1 MSVESYEDL
10 TAAQKEVVNSTA
22 PTLLVLGG
30 AGVGKTTTALWAGR
44 CEAERARAEER
55 GDQPARVLFV
65 TFSRTAVSQIQDRA
79 GGVLARMGDAVEIM
93 TFHGLAY
100 RLLRA
105 FGRYVGTSVVPEI
118 VGEARQKVLGRPRDE
133 FLTYD
138 DLLPG
143 ALRLLE
149 GDTPTAR
156 LLRSRWRMVI
166 CDEFQ
171 DTDDLEWRLL
181 EVLGESCRLLLLAD
195 PNQMIYQFKS
205 GVSEARLDVAR
216 TREGFSELTLPPGSH
231 RDPTQVLPDAAAEVR
246 WRRFDTEPVG
256 RAVGLGRLIVRG
268 SVPED
273 DRGRAGAIL
282 EEVRSLRAVG
292 HRTIGIY
299 AKTNN
304 DAAGLSV
311 ELADLG
317 LWHIPIGFS
326 EVYGEALA
334 AMDAMA
340 EYAAGGGEWPDVLTA
355 LAVTMAASVR
365 SPSPPALSV
374 ALHRGEGYPRLLQQR
389 LDELRR
395 LLSEAPDVGD
405 LAEVAASA
413 WTQLGFTAGRRS
425 WERAGRTF
433 TAVARRAAMD
443 RLDSRVR
450 LSRSTSALRSAL
462 MAEFPGREFKV
473 IPGDCNETVVG
484 ALRDLKH
491 HDRAATFA
499 FIDPD
504 GPDFRWSTI
513 ERLAAF
519 KRTGLP
525 KTELFVLVP
534 APMFIRLLPKD
545 GSVTAKNAKR
555 LTRMFGTDAWERIY
569 HARVANDLE
578 PAEAREEYVNLVR
591 WRLEQDLRYEWTH
604 PLEVRNTRNVPIY
617 YLVFASDHEVGNK
630 IMTAVYGKASREF
643 GKLRQEAGQLRLA
656 QEEEAR
662 GVLKLLSDD
671 ELSDLTSA
679 PEPRGERY
687 TYEPPWVPFA
697 MGEGGR

>member
-1 MSVESYEDL
+1 
-10 TAAQKEVVNSTA
+10 
-22 PTLLVLGG
+22 
-30 AGVGKTTTALWAGR
+30 
-44 CEAERARAEER
+44 
-55 GDQPARVLFV
+55 
-65 TFSRTAVSQIQDRA
+65 
-79 GGVLARMGDAVEIM
+79 
-93 TFHGLAY
+93 
-100 RLLRA
+100 
-105 FGRYVGTSVVPEI
+105 
-118 VGEARQKVLGRPRDE
+118 
-133 FLTYD
+133 
-138 DLLPG
+138 
-143 ALRLLE
+143 
-149 GDTPTAR
+149 
-156 LLRSRWRMVI
+156 
-166 CDEFQ
+166 
-171 DTDDLEWRLL
+171 
-181 EVLGESCRLLLLAD
+181 
-195 PNQMIYQFKS
+195 
-205 GVSEARLDVAR
+205 
-216 TREGFSELTLPPGSH
+216 
-231 RDPTQVLPDAAAEVR
+231 VLPDAAAEVR

-413 WTQLGFTAGRRS
+413 WTQLGLTAGRRS

-450 LSRSTSALRSAL
+450 LSRSISEMRTASFVELDAGDTGAIQL
-462 MAEFPGREFKV
+462 MNFSQTKGREADAV
-473 IPGDCNETVVG
+473 ILSYTSSDFYGRAAREPYDEPSRLLYVSMTRASRTVVVF
-484 ALRDLKH
+484 LP
-491 HDRAATFA
+491 T
-499 FIDPD
+499 DPH
-504 GPDFRWSTI
+504 
-513 ERLAAF
+513 L
-519 KRTGLP
+519 
-525 KTELFVLVP
+525 LV
-534 APMFIRLLPKD
+534 APF
-545 GSVTAKNAKR
+545 S
-555 LTRMFGTDAWERIY
+555 
-569 HARVANDLE
+569 
-578 PAEAREEYVNLVR
+578 
-591 WRLEQDLRYEWTH
+591 RY
-604 PLEVRNTRNVPIY
+604 
-617 YLVFASDHEVGNK
+617 A
-630 IMTAVYGKASREF
+630 
-643 GKLRQEAGQLRLA
+643 
-656 QEEEAR
+656 
-662 GVLKLLSDD
+662 
-671 ELSDLTSA
+671 
-679 PEPRGERY
+679 
-687 TYEPPWVPFA
+687 
-697 MGEGGR
+697 